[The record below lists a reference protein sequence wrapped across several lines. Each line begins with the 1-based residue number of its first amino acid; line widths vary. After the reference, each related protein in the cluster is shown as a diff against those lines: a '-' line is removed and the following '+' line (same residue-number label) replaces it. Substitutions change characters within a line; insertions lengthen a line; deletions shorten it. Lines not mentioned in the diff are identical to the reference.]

1 MAGRLMYMNRN
12 EYQKKSLKRLLKQQV
27 ICICCMLFFYLS
39 GGIHVAYGQFINIQ
53 INVEP
58 QVDTTV
64 EQPLDFGQAITGIG
78 VQDIPLGSPNMG
90 IFQIRAL
97 RAQRLLL
104 SIDIDDELVHE
115 DPLID
120 ARIPMN
126 LNAAFTVSGVNDYQ
140 QSIPFGSDLQ
150 TVIITPPQDNPN
162 AVWSSIYIYIYGEVN
177 IGAVPLGTYR
187 GEILLT
193 IIYE

>member
-1 MAGRLMYMNRN
+1 MDMNN
-12 EYQKKSLKRLLKQQV
+12 YSKKSLKQFLKQQV
-27 ICICCMLFFYLS
+27 ICICLTVFFCLS
-39 GGIHVAYGQFINIQ
+39 GRLDVANGQFINIQ

-126 LNAAFTVSGVNDYQ
+126 LNAAYTVSGVNDYQ
-140 QSIPFGSDLQ
+140 QSIPFGSGLQ
-150 TVIITPPQDNPN
+150 TVIITPPENNPG
-162 AVWSSIYIYIYGEVN
+162 AVWSSIYIYIFGQVN
-177 IGAVPLGTYR
+177 IGSVPLGTYK

>member
-1 MAGRLMYMNRN
+1 VIGQLNILTKTN
-12 EYQKKSLKRLLKQQV
+12 ILKSLNSILKQQA
-27 ICICCMLFFYLS
+27 ICIFLTLFFCLS
-39 GGIHVAYGQFINIQ
+39 GGIYVAYGQFINIQ

-78 VQDIPLGSPNMG
+78 LQDIPLGSPNMG
-90 IFQIRAL
+90 VFQIRAL

-120 ARIPMN
+120 ASIPMN
-126 LNAAFTVSGVNDYQ
+126 LNAAYTVSGVNDYQ

-150 TVIITPPQDNPN
+150 TIIITPPQDNPN
-162 AVWSSIYIYIYGEVN
+162 AVWSSIFIYIYGEVN